1 MNNFSLTRVL
11 LFIIVLCF
19 FLYGYNVILV
29 RYGLVPYILFITI
42 LVTLV
47 ALAEIMYYKD
57 KSRPSVRTAQDYTG
71 FDLFLIITFLIST
84 PIIITSIINR

>member
-1 MNNFSLTRVL
+1 MNNISFIDII
-11 LFIIVLCF
+11 LFIIVLYF

-57 KSRPSVRTAQDYTG
+57 NRRPSVRTAQDYTG
-71 FDLFLIITFLIST
+71 LDVFLIITFLIST